1 MDDEYILQTCA
12 SDKERGFLLLM
23 QKFREPIYWQIRR
36 IVVSHSDAEDVFQD
50 VWVNVYKYLASFK
63 GASSLKTWIYKIAIN
78 ESIRF
83 LKSTA
88 AHKLTD
94 NDQSETLLSMLESSD
109 YVDYENEAILKFQKA
124 LLLLPEKQRIV
135 FDLRYYEE
143 LSYEEISDITGSSV
157 QTLKTNYHY
166 AKEKVKNYIING

>member
-88 AHKLTD
+88 AHKL
-94 NDQSETLLSMLESSD
+94 N
-109 YVDYENEAILKFQKA
+109 
-124 LLLLPEKQRIV
+124 R
-135 FDLRYYEE
+135 
-143 LSYEEISDITGSSV
+143 
-157 QTLKTNYHY
+157 
-166 AKEKVKNYIING
+166 

>member
-1 MDDEYILQTCA
+1 
-12 SDKERGFLLLM
+12 
-23 QKFREPIYWQIRR
+23 
-36 IVVSHSDAEDVFQD
+36 
-50 VWVNVYKYLASFK
+50 
-63 GASSLKTWIYKIAIN
+63 
-78 ESIRF
+78 
-83 LKSTA
+83 
-88 AHKLTD
+88 
-94 NDQSETLLSMLESSD
+94 MLESSD